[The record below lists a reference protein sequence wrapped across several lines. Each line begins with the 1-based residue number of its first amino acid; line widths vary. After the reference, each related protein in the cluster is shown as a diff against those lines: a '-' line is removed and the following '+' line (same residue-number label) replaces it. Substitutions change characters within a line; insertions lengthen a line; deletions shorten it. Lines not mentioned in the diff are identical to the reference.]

1 MAHLYILENKD
12 KKHYIRITNFLPK
25 KRLEVHNKG
34 KVYSTKLNKPWHI
47 IYLENFDS
55 LETARVREKQIK
67 SWHGG
72 NAFKK
77 LVAEA
82 AGSSNGRTVAFGA
95 INLGSSPSPAAS
107 AGSKNKK

>member
-12 KKHYIRITNFLPK
+12 KKHYIGITNFLPE

-67 SWHGG
+67 
-72 NAFKK
+72 
-77 LVAEA
+77 
-82 AGSSNGRTVAFGA
+82 AGSRKKKIEL
-95 INLGSSPSPAAS
+95 INS
-107 AGSKNKK
+107 ANKSWKDLYSEI